1 MRDDRLQIYRA
12 TWRNKPVLRAVY
24 EDCYRR
30 IAAACVPGVTLE
42 VGGGS
47 GNFKM
52 FTAQVISIDILPA
65 PWLDVIADAQRL
77 PFADA
82 SFDNIVMF
90 DVLHHLENPCLFFG
104 EAVRILRPGGRVIAV
119 EPAIT
124 PLSWLFYKLF
134 HPEPVH
140 MNQNPLAYVTPEAH
154 RDPFDSNQAIPTLLF
169 ARYRASFEQQF
180 PALRVCQIQLL
191 SLFAYPLSGGFR
203 PWSLL
208 PARLA
213 KRVLQVEEALLPF
226 LGKLMAFRM
235 FAVVQRQ

>member
-1 MRDDRLQIYRA
+1 MADDRLHQYRN
-12 TWRNKPVLRAVY
+12 TWLAKPALRVVY

-30 IAAACVPGVTLE
+30 ISAACVPGTTLE
-42 VGGGS
+42 IGAGS

-52 FTAQVISIDILPA
+52 FAADVISVDILPA
-65 PWLDVIADAQRL
+65 PWLDTVADAQHL
-77 PFADA
+77 PFARA

-90 DVLHHLENPCLFFG
+90 DVLHHIENPSFFFL
-104 EAVRILRPGGRVIAV
+104 EAVRILRSGGRIIFV

-134 HPEPVH
+134 HPEPVR
-140 MNQNPLAYVTPEAH
+140 MGRNPLACVAADPN
-154 RDPFDSNQAIPTLLF
+154 RDPFDANQAIPTLLCG
-169 ARYRASFEQQF
+169 RYRARFEQHF
-180 PALRVCQIQLL
+180 PALRVRQVQLL

-208 PARLA
+208 PPRLVQRLLRA
-213 KRVLQVEEALLPF
+213 EDLLLPF
-226 LGKLMAFRM
+226 LGKLMAFRL